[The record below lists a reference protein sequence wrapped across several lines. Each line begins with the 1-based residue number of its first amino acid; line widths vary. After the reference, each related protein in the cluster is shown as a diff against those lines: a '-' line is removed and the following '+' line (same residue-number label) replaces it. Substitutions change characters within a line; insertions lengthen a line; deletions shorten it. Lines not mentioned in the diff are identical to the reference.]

1 MGGLDV
7 YVPWEMLSGERGS
20 ADAADRN
27 GSLMNLRHIRTAAAT
42 GTLTARTGSRRLTGP
57 GQRLLRSSVSAAAL
71 AGALAMSA
79 GYGVLPAAAAT
90 ARGTAPAGAGAAT
103 VDPAVPVA
111 GEPDFGP
118 NVYVFTP
125 SMPQSQIQATV
136 DAVSSQ
142 QISNQFGTQR
152 YALLFEPGT
161 YGSAADP
168 LSFQVGYYTEVAG
181 LGNSPGDVTI
191 NGTIDVYN
199 QCFPTTDGTSNC
211 IALDNFWRSLSNL
224 TINVAGQSGCQ
235 SGTDFWAVSQ
245 AAPMRRVSVT
255 SGNLSLMD
263 YCSAGPQF
271 ASGGF
276 IADSSFS
283 GGTVINGSQQQF
295 MVRNSNLDGWS
306 NGVWNQVFSGDIGAP
321 AQSFPPVNGV
331 GPYTTLPSSP
341 VTQEEPFL
349 QTDSA
354 GHYSVFVPALQHD
367 SSGPSWGS
375 GAAAGTSV
383 PISKFF
389 IASPGTPALAIDAA
403 LALGKNLLLTPGVYD
418 LKAPILVTRPNTIV
432 LGLGFPTLVP
442 QNGTAAMQV
451 LGVPGVKLS
460 GMIFDAGPKTS
471 PVLLQL
477 GGPLAART
485 GSAADPSLLQD
496 VFFRI
501 GGATAGSATDSLV
514 VNSSDVILDDIWAWR
529 ADHGAGVGWTGN
541 VADTGLIVN
550 GNDVTAYGLAVEHY
564 QKNEVIW
571 NGQGGE
577 DIFFQNEMP
586 YDPPSQAA
594 WMSGP
599 ATDGY
604 PAFLIS
610 AKVSS
615 FSGYG
620 LGSYCFFNQG
630 VPIESATAFS
640 VPDRPGVQ
648 LNDVLTR
655 FLNGSG
661 SIDHVVNGA
670 GAPVTAASPGPSYLV
685 SYP

>member
-1 MGGLDV
+1 MNSRYTQTGAPGTGTIRRPCGRLCG
-7 YVPWEMLSGERGS
+7 PGHRHLRRS
-20 ADAADRN
+20 A
-27 GSLMNLRHIRTAAAT
+27 STAAAL
-42 GTLTARTGSRRLTGP
+42 LT
-57 GQRLLRSSVSAAAL
+57 
-71 AGALAMSA
+71 ALAMSA
-79 GYGVLPAAAAT
+79 GYGARPALAAT
-90 ARGTAPAGAGAAT
+90 ARVTAPVQAAVTAT

-125 SMPQSQIQATV
+125 STPQSQIQATV
-136 DAVSSQ
+136 DAISAQ

-199 QCFPTTDGTSNC
+199 QCFPTTDGSSNC

-224 TINVAGQSGCQ
+224 TINIAGQSGCQ

-255 SGNLSLMD
+255 GGNLSLMD
-263 YCSAGPQF
+263 YCSAGPQY

-276 IADSSFS
+276 IADSAFS

-295 MVRNSNLDGWS
+295 IVRNSNLDGWS

-321 AQSFPPVNGV
+321 ARSFPPVNGV
-331 GPYTTLPSSP
+331 GPYTTLASSP

-349 QTDSA
+349 QSDAA
-354 GHYSVFVPALQHD
+354 GDYSVFVPALQHD
-367 SSGPSWGS
+367 SSGPSWTG
-375 GAAAGTSV
+375 GAAAGASV

-389 IASPGTPALAIDAA
+389 IATPSTPILAIDAG
-403 LALGKNLLLTPGVYD
+403 LALGRNLILTPGVYD

-442 QNGTAAMQV
+442 QNGTAAMRV
-451 LGVPGVKLS
+451 LDVPGVKLS

-477 GGPLAART
+477 GGPRAART
-485 GSAADPSLLQD
+485 GRRGDPSLVQD

-501 GGATAGSATDSLV
+501 GGATAGSATNSLV
-514 VNSSDVILDDIWAWR
+514 VNSSDVILDDVWAWR

-541 VADTGLIVN
+541 VADTGLVVN
-550 GNDVTAYGLAVEHY
+550 GNNVTAYGLAVEHY

-610 AKVSS
+610 ARVSS

-640 VPDRPGVQ
+640 VPDTPGVQ

-661 SIDHVVNGA
+661 SIDHVVNGT
-670 GAPVTAASPGPSYLV
+670 GAAVTADSPGPSYLA